1 MERLIL
7 VRPGE
12 EHEAAVMDYRRRF
25 LCAGEVLHGCA
36 GLERFERYGGWLQM
50 TRDNCREETVHAPLV
65 PATTFLALR
74 EEDGQLAG
82 VIDVRHRLN
91 DYLLA
96 QGGHIGYSVHPDLRR
111 RGYAKQM
118 LSLALEECHKMGMRR
133 VLVTCDKE
141 NAASART
148 IRANG
153 GVLEN
158 EVEAGGRTTQRY
170 WIALS

>member
-50 TRDNCREETVHAPLV
+50 TRDNCREETGHAPLV
-65 PATTFLALR
+65 P
-74 EEDGQLAG
+74 
-82 VIDVRHRLN
+82 V
-91 DYLLA
+91 LLA
-96 QGGHIGYSVHPDLRR
+96 QGEKGGGGHIGYSVHPDLRR

-118 LSLALEECHKMGMRR
+118 LSLALEECRKMGMRR

-170 WIALS
+170 WIALP

>member
-1 MERLIL
+1 MQQW
-7 VRPGE
+7 
-12 EHEAAVMDYRRRF
+12 AVDSFGNRRRIRVRKACGTAAAALDF
-25 LCAGEVLHGCA
+25 TKNSGLFHSPAPRKSNSSQTIQQTGRGGAPAGP
-36 GLERFERYGGWLQM
+36 Y
-50 TRDNCREETVHAPLV
+50 
-65 PATTFLALR
+65 PARWSSLS
-74 EEDGQLAG
+74 
-82 VIDVRHRLN
+82 I
-91 DYLLA
+91 
-96 QGGHIGYSVHPDLRR
+96 LRR